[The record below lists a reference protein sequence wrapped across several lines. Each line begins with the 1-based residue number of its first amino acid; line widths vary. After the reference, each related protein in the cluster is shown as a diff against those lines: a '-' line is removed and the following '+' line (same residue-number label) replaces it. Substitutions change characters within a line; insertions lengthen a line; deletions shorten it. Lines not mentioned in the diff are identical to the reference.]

1 MDRYWRILPQRE
13 GFAMRRRPAQL
24 FVSLIFGG
32 LLLHAVFWRVDLR
45 QTMVRVRQAH
55 AGLLIV
61 GASLMVVAY
70 LLRGARWRIWE
81 RGLSYW
87 NSLRLILIGFM
98 GNNILPARL
107 GEILRAHCASA
118 KTGSDRGRT
127 TALASIAAERILDG
141 LMLGVFGLVGIAL
154 VPVDR
159 RIQWALFVGSLV
171 FAALASGLV
180 LGIRRHEQIRS
191 FVAAANSNL
200 PRLVTTFAREK
211 TTNFLDGLLPLGTLP
226 RMLGAVTATALI
238 WSIEIGVYYCVGLAV
253 WDGFSVRT
261 ALLFLVVVNFAS
273 LLPLTMGGIGTI
285 EAVAP
290 LVLISSGI
298 PPYPALAMVLLQ
310 HAGQYSFTTIA
321 GGILYLGG
329 GFYRIPLARPKAAAP
344 RRRPSSAPPPQS
356 IENTRLSLAQ
366 LGTSVELKPA
376 RRSEIQLSI
385 VIPAYNEQ
393 ARLPRTVVETVRW
406 CTTRNLDFEL
416 VIADDG
422 SRDETLALGRLFEE
436 SDVRIRAL
444 ACPHMGKGATVRMGI
459 LNAKGRFVLFM
470 DADGA
475 TPLNEI
481 SKLLDA
487 IEEGHDVAIGSRVV
501 QRPGEVEVKTSL
513 HRHFIGRCFALFVN
527 LLAITGIA
535 DTQCGFKMF
544 RREAAG
550 AIFSRQKTTGFAF
563 DVEILFI
570 ARRLSLSIVEIPVN
584 WVAQPGS
591 KVNLVTDS
599 LRMLWDIGRIRW
611 LHRNLQT
618 NSSLTQGNCVALA
631 GRGVTAVAGE
641 RTP

>member
-1 MDRYWRILPQRE
+1 MK
-13 GFAMRRRPAQL
+13 RRFTQ
-24 FVSLIFGG
+24 FVVSLVLGG

-55 AGLLIV
+55 ASLLIV
-61 GASLMVVAY
+61 GAALMVVAY

-87 NSLRLILIGFM
+87 DSLRLILIGFM

-141 LMLGVFGLVGIAL
+141 LILGVFGLVGIAL
-154 VPVDR
+154 VPLDH
-159 RIQWALFVGSLV
+159 RIQWALFVGSIV

-191 FVAAANSNL
+191 FVAAANQKL
-200 PRLVTTFAREK
+200 PGLMTAFAREK

-226 RMLGAVTATALI
+226 RMLGAITATALI

-261 ALLFLVVVNFAS
+261 VLLFLVVVNFAS

-290 LVLISSGI
+290 VVLISSGV

-321 GGILYLGG
+321 GGIFYLAG
-329 GFYRIPLARPKAAAP
+329 GFYRIPLARPKAPAP
-344 RRRPSSAPPPQS
+344 RGPSPATAPPVT
-356 IENTRLSLAQ
+356 ENTRRSLAQ
-366 LGTSVELKPA
+366 LGASLELKPA

-393 ARLPRTVVETVRW
+393 ARLPRTVVETIRW

-481 SKLLDA
+481 PKLLDA
-487 IEEGHDVAIGSRVV
+487 IEAGHDVAIGSRVV
-501 QRPGEVEVKTSL
+501 QCPGEVEVKTSL
-513 HRHFIGRCFALFVN
+513 HRRLIGRCFSFFVN
-527 LLAITGIA
+527 LLAIKGIA

-544 RREAAG
+544 RREAAT
-550 AIFSRQKTTGFAF
+550 AIFSRQKTTRFAF

-599 LRMLWDIGRIRW
+599 IRMLWDISRIRW
-611 LHRNLQT
+611 LHRNLRT
-618 NSSLTQGNCVALA
+618 NPSLTQGSCVTLA
-631 GRGVTAVAGE
+631 GRGVSAVAGE